1 MKAHHITFVAAGG
14 LVQVRM
20 PGHLEETIM
29 RRLALAYVDQGRT
42 WILGRFTER
51 SEQGQ
56 ALLAAWALLSE
67 PQERG
72 PTGVIGPIGPGGPI
86 GATGLLG
93 ATGPLG
99 STGPSGVGVMR
110 TSGPIVHG
118 QMVTASLGSAAMRVQ
133 EQMAALGFLGSAVPP
148 RLKNP

>member
-20 PGHLEETIM
+20 PGQLEETVM

-72 PTGVIGPIGPGGPI
+72 PTGVIGP
-86 GATGLLG
+86 
-93 ATGPLG
+93 TGP
-99 STGPSGVGVMR
+99 TGQPRVIGTAR
-110 TSGPIVHG
+110 ASGPLVRG
-118 QMVTASLGSAAMRVQ
+118 QMVTVSLGSAAMRVQ